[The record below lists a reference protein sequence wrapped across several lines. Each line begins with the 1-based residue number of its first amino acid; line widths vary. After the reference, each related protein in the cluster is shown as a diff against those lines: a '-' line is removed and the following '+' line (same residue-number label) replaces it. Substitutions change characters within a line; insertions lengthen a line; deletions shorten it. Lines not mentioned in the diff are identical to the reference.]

1 MAEKNHFEDQDRPK
15 IVRKKEREITLQE
28 QNSDLSWLKKAAEEQ
43 TLLEE
48 KRQAFSKLKKV
59 VDRCSNS
66 LDQYLT
72 LLENMKVMATL
83 LERNHT
89 RMEES
94 EADLANWVGKVYDRF
109 CAAHFIQIP
118 SLKKHEE
125 NEAPAIMHSP
135 SSVAAAFH
143 KDYFIVRTGRL
154 FSRNM
159 NQYKYKDDH
168 PMYRSQPIFKEEI
181 IALLEKNKEKIQGF
195 DQKNITVLSV
205 YNDHHTTMVDNDNL
219 EFKGIIDAIAQFTN
233 GDDALST
240 SLTIFSLVNS
250 DLQEGTYF
258 IVTKRYGVGLTI
270 FEAVHFLTKS
280 SLDGT
285 IVKTRK

>member
-1 MAEKNHFEDQDRPK
+1 
-15 IVRKKEREITLQE
+15 
-28 QNSDLSWLKKAAEEQ
+28 
-43 TLLEE
+43 
-48 KRQAFSKLKKV
+48 
-59 VDRCSNS
+59 
-66 LDQYLT
+66 
-72 LLENMKVMATL
+72 
-83 LERNHT
+83 
-89 RMEES
+89 
-94 EADLANWVGKVYDRF
+94 
-109 CAAHFIQIP
+109 
-118 SLKKHEE
+118 
-125 NEAPAIMHSP
+125 
-135 SSVAAAFH
+135 
-143 KDYFIVRTGRL
+143 
-154 FSRNM
+154 
-159 NQYKYKDDH
+159 
-168 PMYRSQPIFKEEI
+168 MYRSQPIFKEEI

-258 IVTKRYGVGLTI
+258 IITKRYGVGLTI